1 LVFRKKIFLNF
12 AYILFFE
19 VSSGISTKSTL
30 SKAELQVLVVAN
42 DASISFTKPTN
53 VQSECWT
60 NYSPIYHANIPKE
73 YIILL

>member
-1 LVFRKKIFLNF
+1 M
-12 AYILFFE
+12 
-19 VSSGISTKSTL
+19 SSSISTKSTL

-60 NYSPIYHANIPKE
+60 NYSPIYHANIPQE